1 MAYNGKPYPGLIED
15 VYVEGLGVSVQ
26 FMHRVG
32 KPLETSSFFWP
43 RSVKD
48 VCWYRMDDVL
58 AIIPEPKKLTMPF
71 GTILLKPFKFPH

>member
-15 VYVEGLGVSVQ
+15 VYVEGLEVSVQ

-58 AIIPEPKKLTMPF
+58 AIIPEPKKE
-71 GTILLKPFKFPH
+71 GRH